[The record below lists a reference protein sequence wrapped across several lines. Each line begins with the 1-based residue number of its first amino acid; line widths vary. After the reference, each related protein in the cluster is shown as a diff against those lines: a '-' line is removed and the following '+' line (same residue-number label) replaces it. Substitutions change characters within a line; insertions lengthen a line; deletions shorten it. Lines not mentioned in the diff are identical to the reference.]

1 LVTLQ
6 NISLSLRNEEG
17 HVVSIVK
24 GEFTSDDFQ
33 MLNQYIASMSRLR
46 ETALVKR
53 GIPMISNMS
62 WSAGNA
68 MSFTCDEY
76 SNPELYELLHVS
88 RHLILESE
96 PASFHKTLA
105 LLGRKFADQTYK
117 SHQKYIRKMFED
129 GELSMYMQISLGGQN
144 LLDESLLK
152 IWLNGTQYHGD
163 TEKAAAWEQL
173 ESSLTT
179 KNARA
184 IVSTQLHSRVKAMAL
199 LEHDV
204 KLITTAQS
212 PTLHFPPTDTH

>member
-1 LVTLQ
+1 MNTLQ

-17 HVVSIVK
+17 HVVSIVE
-24 GEFTSDDFQ
+24 GAFSPDDLQ
-33 MLNQYIASMSRLR
+33 MLNQYLVSMSRLR

-53 GIPMISNMS
+53 GIPMISNMN
-62 WSAGNA
+62 WSSGNA
-68 MSFTCDEY
+68 MSFKCDEY
-76 SNPELYELLHVS
+76 SNAELYELLHVS

-105 LLGRKFADQTYK
+105 LLGRKFKDKTFA

-129 GELSMYMQISLGGQN
+129 GELSMYMQISIGGQN

-152 IWLNGTQYHGD
+152 TWLNGTQYHAD

-179 KNARA
+179 ENARA

-204 KLITTAQS
+204 KLVTSAQS
-212 PTLHFPPTDTH
+212 PALPPPIATH

>member
-1 LVTLQ
+1 MVTLQ

-17 HVVSIVK
+17 HVVNIVN

-53 GIPMISNMS
+53 GIPMISNMN
-62 WSAGNA
+62 WSAGNG

-105 LLGRKFADQTYK
+105 LLGRKFADPTYK

-204 KLITTAQS
+204 KLVTSAQS
-212 PTLHFPPTDTH
+212 PTLNFQPTDTQ